1 LNQEANLMSR
11 PSALRS
17 RVAVFL
23 CLVLLAS
30 TVPQAIPDP
39 GTRPTDPERLRV
51 AIGEC
56 RDGTGESVPGLAE
69 TLERSLRKSLADQ
82 KGVEV
87 VSLDRGDPDRI
98 VSARIAALSASRKGK
113 APEVQVVAES
123 TDAQS
128 REVAY
133 RATVRAEGA
142 GRPGEDRVARVHRA
156 VEQAALQ
163 VAAQV
168 AQAEGMRVLI
178 ISASG
183 EKVTIDRGSDEG
195 VVPGT
200 ELEIVRDGE
209 VIARA
214 RIDRV
219 RDATSTGTT
228 FDVKPGEEVQAG
240 DQGRITSVPETQPK
254 PKKKKSNTAA
264 IIAGV
269 VILGIIIAAL
279 ASGGGDGGGGAQLS
293 LTVAAQQIPADGTS
307 TTTITVTATDRK
319 GNPLPDGKIVK
330 LRTTLGLIAPGQVPL
345 ASGQAQA
352 TLTSS
357 TTEGTATVTAIL
369 EGQRETIDVEFTGT
383 GAGNV
388 ASIFLTRDV
397 AEIPGDGV
405 SEARIT
411 ATIRDD
417 QNNAVPD
424 GTPVT
429 FGTNRGMVVP
439 GTTTTTGGVAQ
450 TSLRSEPTATDV
462 TAIVTV
468 SAGARQASITIKFT
482 GAGTG
487 PTQLNLVAN
496 TTNIPADGTS
506 TAQLLATLVD
516 STGQPVVGE
525 TMTFTTTKGRLQV
538 VGGTGWALTVN
549 TTTDVAGTAE
559 VLLRSTTTPD
569 TATVTAAAPGVTTDT
584 ASVTI
589 SFSMLVITSVTADPA
604 QVPVGGNKS
613 SRVTATIVDS
623 AGNPAPDGTV
633 VEFSIVNQAQIPGAT
648 ITSSSA
654 TAGGQ
659 AVAVFRSGT
668 QVGTA
673 QIRVV
678 VPLTGATNDQTII
691 GITAGPP
698 DMVTVAV
705 SKTVASARSLSPEN
719 TINVTALVS
728 DRFDNP
734 VENGT
739 AVRFDVEPDSRA
751 VITGTGTTAGG
762 FATAQIY
769 ATGQEGDVI
778 VIASTTGA
786 GGALIENRSTVV
798 HMGGAPALVEIIAP
812 NAASYSAASPLH
824 LYTEADQ
831 AIVVRVT
838 DGTGGPVD
846 PLTQV
851 GFQVDRGTIAPDPA
865 PITNPVE
872 GTASVLFRSDQPTP
886 AGGADKIVATCEGVA
901 SAPLWIFIEVNPAL

>member
-1 LNQEANLMSR
+1 MSR

-17 RVAVFL
+17 RMAAFL
-23 CLVLLAS
+23 CLALLAS
-30 TVPQAIPDP
+30 TIPQAIPAP
-39 GTRPTDPERLRV
+39 GARPTGSEGVRI
-51 AIGEC
+51 AIGQC
-56 RDGTGESVPGLAE
+56 LDSTDQSVPGLAD

-87 VSLDRGDPDRI
+87 VSLAGGDPDRI
-98 VSARIAALSASRKGK
+98 VSARIAALTAPPNGK
-113 APEVQVVAES
+113 TPEVQVVVES
-123 TDAQS
+123 TDPTR

-133 RATVRAEGA
+133 RTTVRAEGS
-142 GRPGEDRVARVHRA
+142 GRPGEDRVAQVHRA
-156 VEQAALQ
+156 VERAAGQ
-163 VAAQV
+163 VAAQL
-168 AQAEGMRVLI
+168 ARAEGMRVLV
-178 ISASG
+178 ISTSDDTIG
-183 EKVTIDRGSDEG
+183 IDRGSEDG

-219 RDATSTGTT
+219 GDATATATL
-228 FDVKPGEEVQAG
+228 FDVKPGEDIRAG
-240 DQGRITSVPETQPK
+240 DRGRITSVPETQPK
-254 PKKKKSNTAA
+254 PKKKKDNTTA

-269 VILGIIIAAL
+269 LILGVLIAAL
-279 ASGGGDGGGGAQLS
+279 ANGGGGGGGGAQLT
-293 LTVAAQQIPADGTS
+293 LTAAAERIPADGTS
-307 TTTITVTATDRK
+307 NTTVTLTAADRK

-330 LRTTLGLIAPGQVPL
+330 FRTTLGLVAPAQVPL
-345 ASGQAQA
+345 ATGQAQV
-352 TLTSS
+352 TLTSG
-357 TTEGTATVTAIL
+357 TTQGTATVTAIV
-369 EGQRETIDVEFTGT
+369 EGQRATVDVEFADT

-417 QNNAVPD
+417 RNHAVPD

-429 FGTNRGMVVP
+429 FSTNRGMVVP
-439 GTTTTTGGVAQ
+439 GTTTTTGGIAE

-468 SAGARQASITIKFT
+468 AAGERQTSITIKFT

-496 TTNIPADGTS
+496 TTNIPADGIS

-516 STGQPVVGE
+516 SIGQPVVGE
-525 TMTFTTTKGRLQV
+525 TVTFTTTVGRLQV
-538 VGGTGWALTVN
+538 AGGTGWTLTVN
-549 TTTDVAGTAE
+549 ATTDVAGTAE
-559 VLLRSTTTPD
+559 VLLRSTTRPN
-569 TATVTAAAPGVTTDT
+569 TATVTAAAPAVTTDT

-589 SFSMLVITSVTADPA
+589 AFSMLVITSVTADPA

-623 AGNPAPDGTV
+623 TGNPAPDGTV
-633 VEFSIVNQAQIPGAT
+633 VEFLIVNQSQIPDAT

-654 TAGGQ
+654 TAAGQ

-668 QVGTA
+668 RVGTA

-678 VPLTGATNDQTII
+678 VPLTGAANDQTII
-691 GITAGPP
+691 GITAGAPS
-698 DMVTVAV
+698 MITVAV
-705 SKTVASARSLSPEN
+705 SKFVASARSLSSDN
-719 TINVTALVS
+719 VINVTALVS
-728 DRFDNP
+728 DQFDNP
-734 VENGT
+734 VEDGT

-751 VITGTGTTAGG
+751 VITGTATTAGG
-762 FATAQIY
+762 FATATMY

-778 VIASTTGA
+778 IVASTTGA

-798 HMGGAPALVEIIAP
+798 HMGGAPASVEIISP
-812 NAASYSAASPLH
+812 NAASYSAASPLR

-831 AIVVRVT
+831 RILVQVR
-838 DGTGGPVD
+838 DSTGGPAD
-846 PLTQV
+846 PLVQV
-851 GFQVDRGTIAPDPA
+851 DFQVDRGSIAPAPA
-865 PITNPVE
+865 GITNPVE
-872 GTASVLFRSDQPTP
+872 GTATAVFRSDQPTP
-886 AGGADKIVATCEGVA
+886 VGGADKIVATSEGVA
-901 SAPLWIFIEVNPAL
+901 SAPLWIFIDINPAL

>member
-1 LNQEANLMSR
+1 MSR

-17 RVAVFL
+17 RVAAFL
-23 CLVLLAS
+23 CLALLAS

-39 GTRPTDPERLRV
+39 GTRPIGPERLRV

-56 RDGTGESVPGLAE
+56 LDSTGESVPGLAE

-82 KGVEV
+82 RGVEV
-87 VSLDRGDPDRI
+87 VSLDRGNPDRI
-98 VSARIAALSASRKGK
+98 VSARIAAVSASRNGK
-113 APEVQVVAES
+113 PPEVQVVAES
-123 TDAQS
+123 TDAES

-142 GRPGEDRVARVHRA
+142 GRPGEDRVARVHHA

-178 ISASG
+178 ISAS
-183 EKVTIDRGSDEG
+183 EDKVIIDRGSDEG

-219 RDATSTGTT
+219 RNATSTGTT
-228 FDVKPGEEVQAG
+228 FDVKQAEEVQAG
-240 DQGRITSVPETQPK
+240 DQGRITSVPQTQPK
-254 PKKKKSNTAA
+254 PKKKKDNTAA

-269 VILGIIIAAL
+269 LILGGIIAAL
-279 ASGGGDGGGGAQLS
+279 ALGGGGGGGGQAQLT
-293 LTVAAQQIPADGTS
+293 LTAADTRIPADGTS
-307 TTTITVTATDRK
+307 TTTITVTAADRK

-330 LRTTLGLIAPGQVPL
+330 FRSSLGLIAPGQVPL

-352 TLTSS
+352 TLTSA
-357 TTEGTATVTAIL
+357 TTEGTATVTAIV
-369 EGQRETIDVEFTGT
+369 EGQRATIDVEFTGT
-383 GAGNV
+383 GAGSV

-405 SEARIT
+405 SEAKIT

-417 QNNAVPD
+417 RNNAVPD

-429 FGTNRGMVVP
+429 FTTNRGMVVP
-439 GTTTTTGGVAQ
+439 GTTSTANGVAQ
-450 TSLRSEPTATDV
+450 TALRSEPTATDV

-468 SAGARQASITIKFT
+468 AAGGRQASITIKFT

-516 STGQPVVGE
+516 STGQPVVDE
-525 TMTFTTTKGRLQV
+525 TIAFTTTKGRLQV
-538 VGGTGWALTVN
+538 VGGTGWALTVSA
-549 TTTDVAGTAE
+549 TTDVAGTAE

-613 SRVTATIVDS
+613 SRVTAMIVDS

-691 GITAGPP
+691 GITAGAPA
-698 DMVTVAV
+698 MITVAV
-705 SKTVASARSLSPEN
+705 SKSVASARSLSSDN
-719 TINVTALVS
+719 TINVTALLS

-734 VENGT
+734 VEDGT

-769 ATGQEGDVI
+769 ATGQEGDVT

-798 HMGGAPALVEIIAP
+798 HMGGAPASVEIISP
-812 NAASYSAASPLH
+812 NAASYSAASPLQ

-838 DGTGGPVD
+838 DGTGGPAD
-846 PLTQV
+846 PLIQV

-872 GTASVLFRSDQPTP
+872 GTATVLFRSDQPTP
-886 AGGADKIVATCEGVA
+886 VGGADKIVATSEGVA